1 MKSTITAVGMLA
13 AVASA
18 YSPVRHLHFPR
29 GNGTENLTTLTVKTT
44 QIHTVTSCAPTI
56 TNCPADAT
64 GIANLPEDQKTTM
77 VVTDTVVLTK
87 TVCPVSDVP
96 KISSS
101 IIAKASTGGITGT
114 TLAPTTVT
122 QPIHP
127 TAPSNA
133 SSADP
138 VTQPSMTTKVTSV
151 VTSKTV
157 TMTLGRGTSASA
169 VVTVVPVTV
178 QKTVTVPCSQATA
191 DATSQDQTTTTTATT
206 RITRTV
212 TVQRSH
218 PTTTAGANSPI
229 GGNGGNGGNTGNG
242 GNGGSGSKGECECA
256 ASTVTVTAAQETVT
270 VPASTVYVTIGG
282 AGVTGADDKPS
293 PTQTGGNKPVTTN
306 KAEPT
311 FDCDDETTTLQHT
324 VTVVPYP
331 SGNGTNTS
339 GSAKP
344 SGFARLRR

>member
-1 MKSTITAVGMLA
+1 
-13 AVASA
+13 
-18 YSPVRHLHFPR
+18 
-29 GNGTENLTTLTVKTT
+29 
-44 QIHTVTSCAPTI
+44 
-56 TNCPADAT
+56 
-64 GIANLPEDQKTTM
+64 
-77 VVTDTVVLTK
+77 
-87 TVCPVSDVP
+87 
-96 KISSS
+96 
-101 IIAKASTGGITGT
+101 
-114 TLAPTTVT
+114 
-122 QPIHP
+122 
-127 TAPSNA
+127 
-133 SSADP
+133 
-138 VTQPSMTTKVTSV
+138 MTTKVTSV

-229 GGNGGNGGNTGNG
+229 GGNGGNGDNSGNG
-242 GNGGSGSKGECECA
+242 GNGGSGNGGSGGSGSKGECECA
-256 ASTVTVTAAQETVT
+256 ASTVTVTAAKETVT

-293 PTQTGGNKPVTTN
+293 PTQTGGNNKPVTSN